1 MTPLAKAL
9 LSLHIAAGFMALVAG
24 AGAMLTRKGER
35 HHLRNGKIYFWGMA
49 VVAATAL
56 PLAVLGSDIFL
67 FAVAI
72 LSFYLAFSGYRV
84 VVRMRRGMLGRP
96 APLDW
101 IATSC
106 VLLASVGLLAYGI
119 GPGGGDVTALVF
131 GGVAGLLGVWD
142 LRVLGRSRVAAGP
155 GEWWAT
161 HMRSML
167 GAYIATFTAFA
178 VANATF
184 LPPLVRWL
192 APTVAGSIGIAIWV
206 ERYRREGRVS

>member
-1 MTPLAKAL
+1 M
-9 LSLHIAAGFMALVAG
+9 
-24 AGAMLTRKGER
+24 
-35 HHLRNGKIYFWGMA
+35 
-49 VVAATAL
+49 
-56 PLAVLGSDIFL
+56 
-67 FAVAI
+67 
-72 LSFYLAFSGYRV
+72 
-84 VVRMRRGMLGRP
+84 
-96 APLDW
+96 
-101 IATSC
+101 ATSC

-131 GGVAGLLGVWD
+131 GGVAGLLGVRD
-142 LRVLGRSRVAAGP
+142 LQVLRRSRAATGP

-178 VANATF
+178 VTNATF

-206 ERYRREGRVS
+206 ERYRGEGRVS